1 MPISLTKQ
9 LKQHSADQQRR
20 LGYCN
25 IVLFFLSSFRKK
37 VNKHRHTLALRDA
50 VQHHICNGCKIV
62 RC

>member
-25 IVLFFLSSFRKK
+25 IVLFFYQVLERK
-37 VNKHRHTLALRDA
+37 
-50 VQHHICNGCKIV
+50 
-62 RC
+62 